1 MNGVVPVPWEGLLVE
16 GTGASVLISGPG
28 SSLSEGQCYIQC
40 CVLGCPWA
48 CYGFGQPIC

>member
-1 MNGVVPVPWEGLLVE
+1 MNGIVPVPWEGLLVE

-28 SSLSEGQCYIQC
+28 SSVSEGQC

-48 CYGFGQPIC
+48 CYGFRQPIC